1 MAAAFG
7 GQISRAGMAAKQVC
21 AQAEG
26 GGPGGRHV
34 LQVGAEGIAHQLA
47 DGAAFLGAALAQL
60 MFQLGG
66 QLDGGGHG
74 GMDPDRVIRMVL
86 PWSSECKKGV
96 SSALEGL
103 GRGQWLPVFIFVQAS
118 GKLFKR
124 EPTADFFG

>member
-1 MAAAFG
+1 MAATFG
-7 GQISRAGMAAKQVC
+7 GQIGRAGMAAKQVC

-26 GGPGGRHV
+26 GGPGGRYV

-74 GMDPDRVIRMVL
+74 SMDPDEVIRMVL
-86 PWSSECKKGV
+86 LRLAENKRITRPADTRGSSIRQAANEQ
-96 SSALEGL
+96 
-103 GRGQWLPVFIFVQAS
+103 GRPLRG
-118 GKLFKR
+118 
-124 EPTADFFG
+124 